1 MSVTLAMIV
10 ISVAIYVIINF
21 IDHSDEKSALAI
33 KYGAFY
39 PPKIEY
45 KQEYWRF
52 LTANFVHVD
61 LVHIFMNCYA
71 LYYLGGTFFE
81 PFLGSL
87 EYLYLVL
94 ISGIFSYLI
103 TYMASKKEGRYQN
116 TITLGASGI
125 FYGFLGAIVT
135 LGVVFQGPF
144 LMVLKQFIPVIA
156 INVVFTLASAYWKWL
171 MRLLIDGD
179 ACPDRQKVIELALHY
194 GVEVLL
200 FIDFAHVIEDER
212 IQIIMCEVGK
222 DSVDQMILSYLQEGD
237 LLISQD
243 YGLASLALLKNVT
256 ILHVSGKRITEDN
269 INNLLTSR
277 YLGHLSRKQHKHVKG
292 PKKRNYKASQF
303 FLRELEK
310 IFIENKINEEKAI
323 LE

>member
-1 MSVTLAMIV
+1 MSVTLAM

-103 TYMASKKEGRYQN
+103 TYMVFRSYCDFRCCFSR
-116 TITLGASGI
+116 TI
-125 FYGFLGAIVT
+125 FNGF
-135 LGVVFQGPF
+135 
-144 LMVLKQFIPVIA
+144 K
-156 INVVFTLASAYWKWL
+156 
-171 MRLLIDGD
+171 
-179 ACPDRQKVIELALHY
+179 
-194 GVEVLL
+194 
-200 FIDFAHVIEDER
+200 
-212 IQIIMCEVGK
+212 
-222 DSVDQMILSYLQEGD
+222 
-237 LLISQD
+237 
-243 YGLASLALLKNVT
+243 T
-256 ILHVSGKRITEDN
+256 IYSCHC
-269 INNLLTSR
+269 
-277 YLGHLSRKQHKHVKG
+277 Y
-292 PKKRNYKASQF
+292 
-303 FLRELEK
+303 
-310 IFIENKINEEKAI
+310 
-323 LE
+323 

>member
-94 ISGIFSYLI
+94 IGSYCDFRCCFSRNIFNGF
-103 TYMASKKEGRYQN
+103 K
-116 TITLGASGI
+116 TIYSCHC
-125 FYGFLGAIVT
+125 Y
-135 LGVVFQGPF
+135 
-144 LMVLKQFIPVIA
+144 
-156 INVVFTLASAYWKWL
+156 
-171 MRLLIDGD
+171 
-179 ACPDRQKVIELALHY
+179 
-194 GVEVLL
+194 
-200 FIDFAHVIEDER
+200 
-212 IQIIMCEVGK
+212 
-222 DSVDQMILSYLQEGD
+222 
-237 LLISQD
+237 
-243 YGLASLALLKNVT
+243 
-256 ILHVSGKRITEDN
+256 
-269 INNLLTSR
+269 
-277 YLGHLSRKQHKHVKG
+277 
-292 PKKRNYKASQF
+292 
-303 FLRELEK
+303 
-310 IFIENKINEEKAI
+310 
-323 LE
+323 

>member
-33 KYGAFY
+33 KYGAFF

-116 TITLGASGI
+116 TITLG
-125 FYGFLGAIVT
+125 
-135 LGVVFQGPF
+135 VVFQGPF

-156 INVVFTLASAYWKWL
+156 INVVFTLADKN
-171 MRLLIDGD
+171 
-179 ACPDRQKVIELALHY
+179 
-194 GVEVLL
+194 
-200 FIDFAHVIEDER
+200 
-212 IQIIMCEVGK
+212 
-222 DSVDQMILSYLQEGD
+222 
-237 LLISQD
+237 IS
-243 YGLASLALLKNVT
+243 KT
-256 ILHVSGKRITEDN
+256 
-269 INNLLTSR
+269 
-277 YLGHLSRKQHKHVKG
+277 GHLGGFVGGVIAMLVLIGSGLCV
-292 PKKRNYKASQF
+292 Y
-303 FLRELEK
+303 
-310 IFIENKINEEKAI
+310 
-323 LE
+323 

>member
-1 MSVTLAMIV
+1 MNVTLAMIV

-94 ISGIFSYLI
+94 IS
-103 TYMASKKEGRYQN
+103 
-116 TITLGASGI
+116 LGASGI

-156 INVVFTLASAYWKWL
+156 INVVFTLADKN
-171 MRLLIDGD
+171 
-179 ACPDRQKVIELALHY
+179 
-194 GVEVLL
+194 
-200 FIDFAHVIEDER
+200 
-212 IQIIMCEVGK
+212 
-222 DSVDQMILSYLQEGD
+222 
-237 LLISQD
+237 IS
-243 YGLASLALLKNVT
+243 KT
-256 ILHVSGKRITEDN
+256 
-269 INNLLTSR
+269 
-277 YLGHLSRKQHKHVKG
+277 GHLG
-292 PKKRNYKASQF
+292 G
-303 FLRELEK
+303 
-310 IFIENKINEEKAI
+310 FIGGVIAMLVLI
-323 LE
+323 GSGLCVY

>member
-21 IDHSDEKSALAI
+21 IDHSDEKSVLAI

-103 TYMASKKEGRYQN
+103 TYMTSKKEGRYQN

-135 LGVVFQGPF
+135 LGVVFQGP
-144 LMVLKQFIPVIA
+144 VIA
-156 INVVFTLASAYWKWL
+156 INVVFTLADKN
-171 MRLLIDGD
+171 
-179 ACPDRQKVIELALHY
+179 
-194 GVEVLL
+194 
-200 FIDFAHVIEDER
+200 
-212 IQIIMCEVGK
+212 
-222 DSVDQMILSYLQEGD
+222 
-237 LLISQD
+237 IS
-243 YGLASLALLKNVT
+243 KT
-256 ILHVSGKRITEDN
+256 
-269 INNLLTSR
+269 
-277 YLGHLSRKQHKHVKG
+277 GHLGGFVGGVIAMLVLIGSGLCV
-292 PKKRNYKASQF
+292 Y
-303 FLRELEK
+303 
-310 IFIENKINEEKAI
+310 
-323 LE
+323 

>member
-135 LGVVFQGPF
+135 LDVVFQGPF

-156 INVVFTLASAYWKWL
+156 INVVFTLADKN
-171 MRLLIDGD
+171 
-179 ACPDRQKVIELALHY
+179 
-194 GVEVLL
+194 
-200 FIDFAHVIEDER
+200 
-212 IQIIMCEVGK
+212 
-222 DSVDQMILSYLQEGD
+222 
-237 LLISQD
+237 IS
-243 YGLASLALLKNVT
+243 KT
-256 ILHVSGKRITEDN
+256 
-269 INNLLTSR
+269 
-277 YLGHLSRKQHKHVKG
+277 GHLGGFVGGVIAMLVLIGSGLCV
-292 PKKRNYKASQF
+292 Y
-303 FLRELEK
+303 
-310 IFIENKINEEKAI
+310 
-323 LE
+323 